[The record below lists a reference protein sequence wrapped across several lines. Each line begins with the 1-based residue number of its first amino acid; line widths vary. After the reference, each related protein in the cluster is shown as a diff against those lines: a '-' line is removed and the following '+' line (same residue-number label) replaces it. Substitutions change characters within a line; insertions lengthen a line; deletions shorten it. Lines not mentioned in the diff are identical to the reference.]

1 MAYMVP
7 VPATGPTDWTLER
20 MTSVIQPLRATF
32 AILLLGLAAACTQ
45 PDRPQ
50 GPGDVFDPY
59 EGMNRGI
66 HSFNV
71 GVDKV
76 FFRPAS
82 KGYVSIVPAP
92 MVTSFSYFADNISE
106 PSNMVNAILQGDGR
120 RAGTALARFLMNS
133 TIGFGG
139 LADPATEFGIA
150 EAETDFGET
159 LYVWGIREGAYVE
172 LPVLGPS
179 TERAA
184 VGTLVDFF
192 INPLSYALSDKAEN
206 IGTYAEGLE
215 RLSARGR
222 FSDTVDSILYES
234 EDSYAQARL
243 IYLQNRRFELARR
256 SGDAYSS
263 PETDPYSD
271 PYEDPY
277 AE

>member
-1 MAYMVP
+1 MTPRPGFFRAVAAIAVTGALSACAVP
-7 VPATGPTDWTLER
+7 DPA
-20 MTSVIQPLRATF
+20 QRASGE
-32 AILLLGLAAACTQ
+32 I
-45 PDRPQ
+45 
-50 GPGDVFDPY
+50 FDPY
-59 EGMNRGI
+59 ENANRGV
-66 HSFNV
+66 HAFNR
-71 GVDKV
+71 GLDRIA
-76 FFRPAS
+76 FRPAAR
-82 KGYVSIVPAP
+82 GYTNIVPDPIEDSFNAFSRNLSAP
-92 MVTSFSYFADNISE
+92 GH
-106 PSNMVNAILQGDGR
+106 MVNFLLQGR
-120 RAGTALARFLMNS
+120 LKEAGTVLARFALNT
-133 TIGFGG
+133 TIGFAG